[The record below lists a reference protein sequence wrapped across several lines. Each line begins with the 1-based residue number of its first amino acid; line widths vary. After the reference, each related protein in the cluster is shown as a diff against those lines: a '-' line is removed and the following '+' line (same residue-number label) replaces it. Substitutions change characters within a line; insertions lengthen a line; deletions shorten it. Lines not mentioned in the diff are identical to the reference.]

1 MASVNTIAESTKGTA
16 AGRWSYAGLGLFAI
30 AVSVFSFVPS
40 VIDTGARK
48 GPVTALLAMHGLV
61 YLAWLVLF
69 VVQSLLIAGR
79 KLNLHRLLGY
89 GSIPLAAL
97 VVVYGYQV
105 TITMGRRGY
114 DMSGDLFAQADPLA
128 AMGFPL
134 LDILLFLLLFTGA
147 IIFRRQTAIHRRL
160 MLLTIYGAIM
170 PAPIAHITGHFPAL
184 HGRVPFTP
192 ILVGLFLAASGLRDL
207 AVSRRV
213 HPISIWIPL
222 AIFVIENIC
231 FLAVFPNPAWRRFA
245 ASLIH

>member
-1 MASVNTIAESTKGTA
+1 MGSTHATLASVNRAA

-40 VIDTGARK
+40 AIDTGARK
-48 GPVTALLAMHGLV
+48 GPITALLIGHGLV

-69 VVQSLLIAGR
+69 VVQSLLVAGR
-79 KLNLHRLLGY
+79 KLDLHRRLGY
-89 GSIPLAAL
+89 SSIPLAAL

-134 LDILLFLLLFTGA
+134 LDVLLFLLLFA
-147 IIFRRQTAIHRRL
+147 AAVILRRRPALHRRL
-160 MLLTIYGAIM
+160 MLLTIFAAMM
-170 PAPIAHITGHFPAL
+170 PAPIGHITGHFPEL
-184 HGRVPFTP
+184 HGRIPFTP
-192 ILVGLFLAASGLRDL
+192 IFVGLFLAASALRDL

-213 HPISIWIPL
+213 HPISIWLPL
-222 AIFVIENIC
+222 AIFVIENLC
-231 FLAVFPNPAWRRFA
+231 FLAVFPNPAWHRFA